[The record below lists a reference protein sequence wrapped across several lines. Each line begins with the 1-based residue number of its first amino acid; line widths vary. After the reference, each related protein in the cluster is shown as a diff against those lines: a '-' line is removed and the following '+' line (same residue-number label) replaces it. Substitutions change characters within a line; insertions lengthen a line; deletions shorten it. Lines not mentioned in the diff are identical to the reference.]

1 MGCQGHSYFWVHRV
15 AIPSPPH
22 HPMPK
27 LKGCN
32 SVASSES
39 KAGFGSS
46 RAHLIG
52 VPHYQHKCSN
62 CPWSSHRTWAQ
73 LCCWNVPS
81 AFSQLYNLPPTS
93 FCMKT
98 IKVILLE
105 PSWPVVAAAVV
116 AAPSYY
122 WPAATNSMM
131 PATQTPANIA
141 TCTGRAWCF
150 CFFAVIASSWP
161 NETEEEEEASATWAR
176 YDDDDASAL
185 LYVDVGSWY
194 VMIDMI
200 AVAVILV
207 GSAKMFSFIYST
219 FYVDVSSKF
228 HKKKMQ

>member
-98 IKVILLE
+98 TKVILLE

-131 PATQTPANIA
+131 PATKNQA
-141 TCTGRAWCF
+141 TATGRAWF
-150 CFFAVIASSWP
+150 CSFTATIASVLWF
-161 NETEEEEEASATWAR
+161 
-176 YDDDDASAL
+176 
-185 LYVDVGSWY
+185 VVGFWY
-194 VMIDMI
+194 VTIDSSSSNTCR
-200 AVAVILV
+200 LCEEL
-207 GSAKMFSFIYST
+207 SF
-219 FYVDVSSKF
+219 
-228 HKKKMQ
+228 